1 MLKKLFPVVLIV
13 ALASPLVVAAPAQ
26 ASPFGVGGK
35 VVRLV
40 KSLDLTDQQKD
51 EIKAILK
58 SHEATVAA
66 LLTGEKAARA
76 NLRAAIQQPTV
87 NQTAV
92 RQASTVVAKLD
103 ADLAVERAR
112 IYSEIYA
119 VLTPTQRADLS
130 AGIKDIQE
138 SVHDAVE
145 TIVATIRGLLS

>member
-1 MLKKLFPVVLIV
+1 MLKKLSPVVLIV
-13 ALASPLVVAAPAQ
+13 ALATPLVLATPAQ
-26 ASPFGVGGK
+26 AAPFGVGGK

-58 SHEATVAA
+58 SHQTTVAA
-66 LLTGEKAARA
+66 LLTGEKAARE
-76 NLRAAIQQPTV
+76 NLRSAIQQPTV

-92 RQASTVVAKLD
+92 RQASTVVARLD

-119 VLTPTQRADLS
+119 VLTPTQRADLA
-130 AGIKDIQE
+130 AGIKDLQE

-145 TIVATIRGLLS
+145 SIVATIRGLLS